1 MRVVATRPFSG
12 GEPRLGRLNVRPHGL
27 VVAWDDGS
35 YWSPSPDDLAS
46 WALDLA
52 DPATAGVLLE
62 WLPNYEVDKDERGA
76 RVRVGIGDDWQPA
89 RDVWST
95 TLGEA
100 VARALLACWQEK
112 P

>member
-1 MRVVATRPFSG
+1 MMAVGRRGRPAAWFRVEERVRRLV
-12 GEPRLGRLNVRPHGL
+12 GE
-27 VVAWDDGS
+27 
-35 YWSPSPDDLAS
+35 
-46 WALDLA
+46 WAEAVPDLA
-52 DPATAGVLLE
+52 DPATGGVLLG

-100 VARALLACWQEK
+100 AARALLALWG
-112 P
+112 PA